1 MMQPLTPQRLAPVR
15 DAISVVVRRLSALR
29 ASPEV
34 LEMKARAEEYI
45 RETEAWSS
53 SPPAAKEREDLMKR
67 LLKLHVDVA
76 KLEGKAPAA

>member
-1 MMQPLTPQRLAPVR
+1 
-15 DAISVVVRRLSALR
+15 
-29 ASPEV
+29 
-34 LEMKARAEEYI
+34 MKARAEEYI
-45 RETEAWSS
+45 RETEAWSD